1 MKLKSLAAATCAL
14 ALAAPPALAAPAN
27 PASSLSVSRAA
38 TPAKK
43 SSGLAQP
50 GALVGIILAAAVVA
64 GGIIIAVDDN
74 DDSDSN

>member
-1 MKLKSLAAATCAL
+1 MKLKSLIVASCAM

-27 PASSLSVSRAA
+27 PAASLSVSRAA

-43 SSGLAQP
+43 SSELAQP

-64 GGIIIAVDDN
+64 GGVIIALDD
-74 DDSDSN
+74 DDRPDSN